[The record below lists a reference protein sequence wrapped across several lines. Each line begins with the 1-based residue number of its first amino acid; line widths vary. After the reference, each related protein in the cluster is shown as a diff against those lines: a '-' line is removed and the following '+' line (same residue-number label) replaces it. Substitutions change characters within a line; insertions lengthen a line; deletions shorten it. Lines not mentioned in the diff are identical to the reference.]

1 MSPSHQAKEI
11 STICAMPLAEKD
23 LNYLRYWD
31 AMVCC
36 DVQNC
41 MTSMDQRTD
50 ESQPKRTLVRIWF

>member
-1 MSPSHQAKEI
+1 
-11 STICAMPLAEKD
+11 MPLAEKD